1 MLAGAPAGTGAGEA
15 AMSTRYAA
23 AAVRTVPGEP
33 GEVLRRAAAVGPA
46 LGGKLKGSDAAAG
59 TVTFNFNKKV
69 GARYLQNRVDVVL
82 TVVTGAGGTE
92 VRGSAVP
99 VDPLGRPIAFG
110 VRGEPAREVLE
121 AVLDALEAAA
131 AG

>member
-1 MLAGAPAGTGAGEA
+1 
-15 AMSTRYAA
+15 MSTRYGAT
-23 AAVRTVPGEP
+23 AVRTVAGEP

-46 LGGKLKGSDAAAG
+46 LGGKLKASDAAAG

-69 GARYLQNRVDVVL
+69 GARYLQNRVDVVV
-82 TVVTGAGGTE
+82 TVVADTDGAE

-121 AVLDALEAAA
+121 AVLNALEAAA